1 MARFPFRFPTDEK
14 KKKILG
20 FIPRVNLPDLVI
32 RKLLNKNPWVQHLGQ
47 LKVLDDDNILN

>member
-1 MARFPFRFPTDEK
+1 LARFPFRFPTDEK

-47 LKVLDDDNILN
+47 LKVLDDDNTN